1 MSKEIV
7 VIGLSGGVDSSV
19 SAYLLKKAGY
29 EVIGI
34 TLLNHD
40 NGTDAVNDAA
50 AVAEKLDIKHII
62 VDYREKFNKIVK
74 NYFVSEYLKGRTPN
88 PCVVCNPNVKWD
100 ALMSVKEKYGASYV
114 ATGHYAK
121 IVKYPLTGRLS
132 VKMTDDNVKDQT
144 YVLCFLTQEQLK
156 STLFPLGDYKK
167 PQVREIAAKIGL
179 MTAEKPDSEEICF
192 IPDGDYAGFIKAN
205 SETKIKPGNYI
216 DMDGNIIGRHK
227 GIVYYTIGQR
237 KGLGMS
243 FGKHMFVNSINAKT
257 NEIVLGDNDK
267 LFKTTVYADNISF
280 MAVDSINEPL
290 RAEAKIRY
298 AHKKSTCTV
307 SVENGVLKCVFDEPQ
322 RAVTPGQAVVVYKDD
337 YCLCG
342 AIIK

>member
-29 EVIGI
+29 DVIGM

-40 NGTDAVNDAA
+40 NGMNAVNDAK
-50 AVAEKLDIKHII
+50 AVAEKLGIKHIT
-62 VDYREKFNKIVK
+62 VDCREKFQKIVE
-74 NYFVSEYLKGRTPN
+74 NYFVSEYLNGRTPN

-114 ATGHYAK
+114 ATGHYAQ
-121 IVKYPLTGRLS
+121 IIKYPLTGRLS
-132 VKMTDDNVKDQT
+132 VKMTEDNVKDQT
-144 YVLCFLTQEQLK
+144 YVLSFLTQEQLK
-156 STLFPLGDYKK
+156 NTIFPLGDYKK
-167 PQVREIAAKIGL
+167 PHVREIAAEVGIPV
-179 MTAEKPDSEEICF
+179 AEKPDSEEICF
-192 IPDGDYAGFIKAN
+192 IPDNDYAGFIKSN
-205 SETKIKPGNYI
+205 TEKEIKPGNYI
-216 DMDGNIIGRHK
+216 DMDGNVIGKHK
-227 GIVYYTIGQR
+227 GIIYYTIGQR

-243 FGKHMFVNSINAKT
+243 FGKHMFVNSINADT

-267 LFKTTVYADNISF
+267 LFKKTIYAENISF
-280 MAVDSINEPL
+280 MAVESIDKPL

-298 AHKKSTCTV
+298 AHRKSPCTV
-307 SVENGVLKCVFDEPQ
+307 SMENGLLKCVFEEPQ
-322 RAVTPGQAVVVYKDD
+322 RAVTPGQAIVIYKDD

>member
-19 SAYLLKKAGY
+19 SAYLLKNAGY
-29 EVIGI
+29 DVIGI

-40 NGTDAVNDAA
+40 SEMSAVNDAA
-50 AVAEKLDIKHII
+50 AVAEKLGIKHIT
-62 VDYREKFNKIVK
+62 VDYREKFQKIVK
-74 NYFVSEYLKGRTPN
+74 DYFVSEYLSGRTPN
-88 PCVVCNPNVKWD
+88 PCIVCNPKVKWD

-121 IVKYPLTGRLS
+121 IIKHQLTGRYS

-156 STLFPLGDYKK
+156 STIFPLGDYKK
-167 PQVREIAAKIGL
+167 PQVREIASQLGL
-179 MTAEKPDSEEICF
+179 VTAEKPDSEEICF
-192 IPDGDYAGFIKAN
+192 IPDNDYTGFIKNNTAT
-205 SETKIKPGNYI
+205 EIKPGNYV
-216 DMDGNIIGRHK
+216 DMNGNIIGRHK
-227 GIVYYTIGQR
+227 GIIYYTIGQR

-243 FGKHMFVNSINAKT
+243 FGKHMFVEKINADK
-257 NEIVLGDNDK
+257 NEIVLGGNDE
-267 LFKTTVYADNISF
+267 LFKTTIYADNISF
-280 MAVDSINEPL
+280 MSVESINEPL

-298 AHKKSTCTV
+298 AHKKSPCTV
-307 SVENGVLKCVFDEPQ
+307 CMEDGLLKCVFDEPQ